1 LKVRQARKYRVY
13 PNNEQKQKLAV
24 QFGHARYVY
33 NWALTKRKEHYKQ
46 TGIGLYY
53 LQTQKLL
60 VELKQELPWLKD
72 ADSQALQV
80 SLLNLDTAYKN
91 FFQKRAR
98 YPKFKSKHGKQSI
111 CYPQRVKFSAAK
123 TYIPKVGWVKTTF
136 HRELIGTQ
144 KSVTVSKTKTGKYFV
159 SVLCEWGMEIP
170 ENHNPSVGIDLGLKN
185 FATLSTGESIG
196 SPKHLRNAEGK
207 LVRAQRK
214 LSRKKKGSA
223 NRKKARLRVA
233 RLHEH
238 VTNQRKD
245 FLHKLSRNVVDR
257 FGFIAIEDLNV
268 SGMIRNRRLSKSI
281 SDSGWYTFV
290 TMCQYKAQVAGGY
303 VEKVNRFFP
312 SSKTC
317 SCCGFVNPDLQLSE
331 REWVCPECNSYL
343 DRDVNAA
350 VNILAQ
356 TTAGAAGSN
365 ACGDYVRPVESLA
378 Q

>member
-1 LKVRQARKYRVY
+1 MKVRQARKYRVY

-33 NWALTKRKEHYKQ
+33 NWALAKRKEHYKQ
-46 TGIGLYY
+46 TGTGLYR

-60 VELKQELPWLKD
+60 VELKQELPWLKE

-111 CYPQRVKFSAAK
+111 CYPQRVKFTATK
-123 TYIPKVGWVKTTF
+123 TYLPKVGWVKTIF

-144 KSVTVSKTKTGKYFV
+144 KSVTVSKTKTGKYFM
-159 SVLCEWGMEIP
+159 SVLCEWEMEIP

-185 FATLSTGESIG
+185 FAILSTGESIG
-196 SPKHLRNAEGK
+196 SPKHLRNAEEK
-207 LVRAQRK
+207 LTRAQRK
-214 LSRKKKGSA
+214 LSRKKKGSS
-223 NRKKARLRVA
+223 NRKKAQLRVA

-238 VTNQRKD
+238 VANQRKD
-245 FLHKLSRNVVDR
+245 FLHKLSRDVVNR
-257 FGFIAIEDLNV
+257 FGFIAMEDLNV
-268 SGMIRNRRLSKSI
+268 SGMVKNHCLARSI
-281 SDSGWYTFV
+281 SDSGWSTFV
-290 TMCQYKAQVAGGY
+290 TMCSYKAQVTGGY
-303 VEKVNRFFP
+303 VEQVDRFFP

-331 REWVCPECNSYL
+331 REWLCPECNSFL

-356 TTAGAAGSN
+356 ATAGAAGSN